1 MKQIKLLEI
10 LVQKYQLKDGQ
21 TITKGE
27 LEEIS
32 NNEKIELRDLICILG
47 CYYGI
52 FYKDELKWSRINL
65 DKKRDAR
72 GKIKLIKMDLKYLP
86 EYGERAYT
94 KKEIE
99 KICKRYEVSIEDFI
113 TYVNGYKI
121 CYYENMEIIMR
132 NKNGIWIGKTPYLSS
147 DFVAKNYEFLRKRL
161 EMIAKKIDNMYDIG
175 IQEELLDWGVD
186 TVLKRGDI
194 EKNLSF
200 DKERIINKLLYR
212 AKFNMI
218 DYAIKYLKRFK
229 TNSQIDNLMYYEQ
242 YEKNNSIQQWLYPI
256 KFTIIQRIILQEI
269 IRRYNDIESRNAVLR
284 NVYIK
289 LDMKKSEFYNELKN
303 IQKLILDFKKAKIG
317 SDGRIIINEQI

>member
-1 MKQIKLLEI
+1 
-10 LVQKYQLKDGQ
+10 
-21 TITKGE
+21 
-27 LEEIS
+27 
-32 NNEKIELRDLICILG
+32 
-47 CYYGI
+47 
-52 FYKDELKWSRINL
+52 
-65 DKKRDAR
+65 
-72 GKIKLIKMDLKYLP
+72 MDLKYLP